1 MSFFVFLRVVV
12 NVAIE
17 NGERRHL
24 PPAGA
29 RKAGGSAQRVSGAGA
44 VAVPLVLL
52 LAAAPVM
59 GQQDHGPEITW
70 SERINVASGEAFRG
84 PWRMNESEFLY
95 VDDPSA
101 ALRDDATVG
110 VVWADNAAQ
119 DIFFRSYTVDGDPE
133 LDEATNIS
141 RSPDTFSWLP
151 RIVMSEGRSDHV
163 YVLWQEI
170 VFSGGSHGGEILF
183 ARSTDGGSSFDDP
196 INLSNTPAGAGKG
209 RLTRDRWS
217 NGSLD
222 LVEGPGGTLYAAWTE
237 YEGAL
242 WLSRSVDAGE
252 SFSEPKRIAG
262 GDDALPA
269 RAPTIAVGGN
279 GRVYLAWTVGENP
292 AADIHLV
299 ASDDGESFGEPR
311 RVTESEGHSDAPKL
325 AVDGNGTVH
334 LVYSESPDGPWR
346 NPHVRYARAD
356 DGGRFAES
364 EEISAAHTERF
375 AGAGFPSLAVAGDD
389 EVYVLWELFPTHG
402 HRSRGLGLTRSGDGG
417 GSFAE
422 PEIVPGTDNP
432 ELGFNG
438 SQQGLLM
445 RKLAVNDDGDV
456 VVVNSTFRQREAS
469 HVWLIRG
476 RAGP

>member
-1 MSFFVFLRVVV
+1 M
-12 NVAIE
+12 
-17 NGERRHL
+17 
-24 PPAGA
+24 
-29 RKAGGSAQRVSGAGA
+29 
-44 VAVPLVLL
+44 
-52 LAAAPVM
+52 
-59 GQQDHGPEITW
+59 
-70 SERINVASGEAFRG
+70 ASGEAFRG

-95 VDDPSA
+95 VDDPSV

-119 DIFFRSYTVDGDPE
+119 DIFFRPYTGDGE
-133 LDEATNIS
+133 REFGEATNIS

-151 RIVMSEGRSDHV
+151 RIVMSEGRSDYV

-196 INLSNTPAGAGKG
+196 VNLSNTPAGAGKG

-222 LVEGPGGTLYAAWTE
+222 LVEGPGGTLYTAWTE

-262 GDDALPA
+262 GNDALPA
-269 RAPTIAVGGN
+269 RAPTVAVGGD
-279 GRVYLAWTVGENP
+279 GRVYLAWTVGEDP
-292 AADIHLV
+292 AADIHLAV
-299 ASDDGESFGEPR
+299 SDDGESFGEPR

-325 AVDGNGTVH
+325 AVDDNGTVH
-334 LVYSESPDGPWR
+334 LVYSESPDGPWQR
-346 NPHVRYARAD
+346 AHVRYTRAE
-356 DGGRFAES
+356 GGDSFEQAEN
-364 EEISAAHTERF
+364 ISAGHADRF
-375 AGAGFPSLAVAGDD
+375 AGVGFPSLAVAGGD
-389 EVYVLWELFPTHG
+389 EVYVLWELFPTRG

-417 GSFAE
+417 ASFAE
-422 PEIVPGTDNP
+422 PEIVPGTDDP

-445 RKLAVNDDGDV
+445 RKLAVNSSGDIA
-456 VVVNSTFRQREAS
+456 VVNSTFRQGDVS
-469 HVWLIRG
+469 HVWLFTG
-476 RAGP
+476 RVER